1 MNIGDTR
8 RGAGASQTVDINL
21 FTDLVKP
28 LFLKGLQA
36 VPENELPV
44 KDFCELVPSTA
55 RIENYDWITPPPG
68 ISEYA
73 GYRRYAQL
81 SSIPYRIE
89 NREFDAALVIPL
101 RDIEDDRIGGWP
113 MRFQQLGTIA
123 ARFPERWIYQ
133 TLANGDGN
141 LCFDGTN
148 FFATSHN
155 QGGGGLS
162 VLPSGFTGG
171 ANDLTFT
178 STNSSDG
185 ATGKAVFMIDN
196 PGSGPVK
203 PIIYQR
209 RKEAKLSTDSGTP
222 ESDIAKKVRYVI
234 DLEAASL
241 YGYWWDAI
249 LVNFVNTPSVTDIQ
263 TVLDVVMQ
271 QFQSFT
277 LPRSLPSDPNLYV
290 HQAIDLSKSV
300 GTCVSGTLT
309 AMLLAH
315 VLGDARV
322 GVSVAGA
329 TSGIA
334 NNIYYN
340 RFKLLA
346 SAYMA

>member
-1 MNIGDTR
+1 M
-8 RGAGASQTVDINL
+8 DINL
-21 FTDLVKP
+21 FTDTVKP
-28 LFLKGLQA
+28 LFIKGLQA
-36 VPENELPV
+36 VPVEKLAVN
-44 KDFCELVPSTA
+44 DFCLMVDSTA

-68 ISEYA
+68 ISEYP

-89 NREFDAALVIPL
+89 NREFDASLVIPT
-101 RDIEDDRIGGWP
+101 RDIEDDKIGGWP
-113 MRFQQLGTIA
+113 LRFQQLGTIA

-133 TLANGDGN
+133 TLANGNSN

-162 VLPSGFTGG
+162 TLPSGFTGG
-171 ANDLTFT
+171 GNSLTFT
-178 STNSSDG
+178 AASADG
-185 ATGKAVFMIDN
+185 ATGKIVFMLN
-196 PGSGPVK
+196 NEGSGPVK
-203 PIIYQR
+203 PIIYQN
-209 RKEAKLSTDSGTP
+209 RKLPKLTTDSGTP
-222 ESDIAKKVRYVI
+222 ESQLAKKVRYAI

-249 LVNFVNTPSVTDIQ
+249 LVNVINTPTVTETQ
-263 TVLDVVMQ
+263 TILDVVVQ

-290 HQAIDLSKSV
+290 HQGLDLTKPL
-300 GTCVSGTLT
+300 GTCVSGNLT
-309 AMLLAH
+309 ALLLAH
-315 VLGDARV
+315 VLMNQAI

-334 NNIYYN
+334 QNIYAG
-340 RFKLLA
+340 RFKLL
-346 SAYMA
+346 SSGYMV